1 MASAE
6 DERVNFDEL
15 LVSIKSTRQEKL
27 DREQKRAATGQER
40 RHGKTKKA
48 VVQQKRRPVTE
59 AEAELEAALEVQ
71 ESERRNKKVL
81 EAPLHRQARNR
92 IESRLAYRQ
101 TKEELRPWDSIVEG
115 LRVAEQ
121 LQFPHDERRDD
132 PLRTLTAE
140 ERAKTFT
147 PRTELELRM
156 AEVLNGSK
164 HAIRD
169 GEQYSRAERELLKA
183 MDVTEAQRKCA
194 ELRRMRALMSF
205 QASKL
210 KRQSKIKSKQFHRIR
225 KRQQRRELVKEVEQL
240 LVKDPEQADE
250 KLKELEKDRA
260 YERATLKHRGTNK
273 WTKQRK
279 NEAVAL
285 GDAANDDDESD
296 KNSEAA
302 NFGEEEEKKH
312 LVATES
318 GNLDAALN
326 PFYRSALENIRR
338 ERKTVSKQARAK
350 AAKLVEHGVNFGG
363 QLASV
368 VAEVAKGPE
377 LDETEDEPTPFLD
390 LNVRPILQ
398 VPQELADGADSD
410 SGMLLHHTWGL
421 KFFSAAFS
429 SMNTGIKC
437 IFEHVQ
443 HAFQAEAYA
452 DDDVLGEF
460 QRRKERVETQE
471 KPKAKQSKYLRGW
484 GAWTGPGISE
494 EAEQRR
500 ELKVFGQ
507 QPVLKARRRKDAN
520 RPGVIIR
527 EQRVSEGIQ
536 RLQPRDV
543 PFPFTR
549 IQDYEAYVRQPLG
562 RDWNTP
568 IAHQQLTK
576 PSIVT
581 KDGRII
587 RPLNKE
593 VKKHK
598 KMIADIIGENI

>member
-1 MASAE
+1 MEMLSAE

-15 LVSIKSTRQEKL
+15 LVSIKSTRNVNEIKEKL

-48 VVQQKRRPVTE
+48 VQQKRRPATE
-59 AEAELEAALEVQ
+59 AEAELEAALEAQ
-71 ESERRNKKVL
+71 QNERRNKKVL

-101 TKEELRPWDSIVEG
+101 TKEELRPWDPIVEG

-273 WTKQRK
+273 WTKQVRKFAARDPQLRHKLEDQLRLGRELKRK

-285 GDAANDDDESD
+285 GDAANDDDDESD

-312 LVATES
+312 LVTTES
-318 GNLDAALN
+318 GDLDAALN

-350 AAKLVEHGVNFGG
+350 AAKLSRQHN
-363 QLASV
+363 AI
-368 VAEVAKGPE
+368 AEVAKNGPE
-377 LDETEDEPTPFLD
+377 LDETEEEPTPFLD

-410 SGMLLHHTWGL
+410 SD
-421 KFFSAAFS
+421 
-429 SMNTGIKC
+429 
-437 IFEHVQ
+437 VQ
-443 HAFQAEAYA
+443 QAFQAEAYA

-527 EQRVSEGIQ
+527 EQRASEGIQ

-598 KMIADIIGENI
+598 QMMADIIGENI